1 MQRSRHGRIPTEQSK
16 KPCIRRSLEGQVH
29 GGEEAM
35 LQWAADKKAGL
46 VDGKFPMPKLKL
58 GKLPGQKPKPG
69 VAVDDA
75 GLLLSSMEGGMNG
88 GESDN
93 GADDYF

>member
-1 MQRSRHGRIPTEQSK
+1 MQRSRRGRIPTEQSK

-46 VDGKFPMPKLKL
+46 VDGKFPMPEPKL

-75 GLLLSSMEGGMNG
+75 GSSSSSTEGGTNE

-93 GADDYF
+93 SADDYF